1 MERHSYVNSK
11 RKKETMGQTQG
22 MVKETIC
29 LCQSM
34 SRFIIVAF
42 IVFPLYSYLKS
53 EVIQSC
59 LTLLQPHGL

>member
-1 MERHSYVNSK
+1 
-11 RKKETMGQTQG
+11 MGQTQG